1 MNKMENNMEQFSNDL
16 QSKFQRLPNETDKE
30 YIQRVV
36 LLKDLLGCSWKEFAD
51 VVEKVSGVHRDES
64 RFRKTYNSMSPD
76 NHILPDD
83 KEQNNEYLEELKNA
97 LSEIKKERVKLADER
112 SQNNAFVRRIAREES
127 ISEIAYK
134 CAETVAKN
142 KPLEF
147 NPYYGYLSNNYGRE
161 AILLISD
168 WHFGLEFE
176 NIFNKFSPEICRKRV
191 EKLTEG
197 VIDRCSDENVSR
209 ITVLNLSDLIAGRIH
224 TQIRIQSREDVIS
237 QIMDV
242 SEILSEML
250 CKFSE
255 TMTVEYY
262 DCLDNHSRI
271 EPNKNESLDLESLAR
286 FIPFYLRQRLKDR
299 DVNIH
304 DNSVSADIITCN
316 VLGHNIVGVHGD
328 KDKPVTA
335 LDKITLLTRK
345 SYDLMCTAH
354 LHHFSADEKCGCLT
368 VGNGSLMG
376 TDDYAMNLRLH
387 SVPSQ
392 TLIIST
398 KENVCDVLY
407 KINL

>member
-1 MNKMENNMEQFSNDL
+1 MILD
-16 QSKFQRLPNETDKE
+16 PNLKEKLALLADETEKDYIRRIVSIKDK
-30 YIQRVV
+30 
-36 LLKDLLGCSWKEFAD
+36 LGCSWREFSNL
-51 VVEKVSGVHRDES
+51 VEEATGIRRDES
-64 RFRKTYNSMSPD
+64 CFRKLYNTLLIEDGVVDSNPLNKIQD
-76 NHILPDD
+76 AI
-83 KEQNNEYLEELKNA
+83 QEL
-97 LSEIKKERVKLADER
+97 KKERARLADER
-112 SQNNAFVRRIAREES
+112 TQNNAYIRRIAREES
-127 ISEIAYK
+127 LAEIAYN
-134 CAETVAKN
+134 CANSIAAN

-147 NPYYGYLSNNYGRE
+147 NPYYGYLANNVSRE

-176 NIFNKFSPEICRKRV
+176 NMFNKFSPEICRKRV

-237 QIMDV
+237 QTMEV
-242 SEILSEML
+242 SEILAEML

-271 EPNKNESLDLESLAR
+271 EPNKNESLDLESLTR
-286 FIPFYLRQRLKDR
+286 FIPFYLRQRLKGR

-316 VLGHNIVGVHGD
+316 VLGHNVVGVHGD

-398 KENVCDVLY
+398 EDNVCDILY